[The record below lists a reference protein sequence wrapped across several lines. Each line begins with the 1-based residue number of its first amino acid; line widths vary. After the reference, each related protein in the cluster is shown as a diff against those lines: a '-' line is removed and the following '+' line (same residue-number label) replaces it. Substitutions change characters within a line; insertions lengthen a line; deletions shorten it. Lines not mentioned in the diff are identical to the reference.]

1 MTTTFWIVAA
11 CVLYALELVTTS
23 FILLGLGLA
32 ATLSFLA
39 ALLGL
44 SLEVQIGVFII
55 VSLLFFIFVR
65 PFLMKRWK
73 AREARLPKTNAEG
86 LVGRLGKVVEPID
99 NDQKTG
105 RVVIDGDNFR
115 AVSEDKSFIAVDE
128 HVEVVALDS
137 TILIVKQKPISK
149 N

>member
-1 MTTTFWIVAA
+1 MSLTTFWIVAA
-11 CVLYALELVTTS
+11 CVLYVLELVTTS

-32 ATLSFLA
+32 ATISFIA

-44 SLEVQIGVFII
+44 NIEIQIGVFIV
-55 VSLLFFIFVR
+55 VSLLFFLYVR
-65 PFLMKRWK
+65 PFLMKRWRE
-73 AREARLPKTNAEG
+73 REARLPKTNAEA
-86 LVGRLGKVVEPID
+86 LVGRIGKVVEPI
-99 NDQKTG
+99 NEAEKTG

-115 AVSEDKSFIAVDE
+115 AVTKDGSLVPEGT

-137 TILIVKQKPISK
+137 TILVVLPK